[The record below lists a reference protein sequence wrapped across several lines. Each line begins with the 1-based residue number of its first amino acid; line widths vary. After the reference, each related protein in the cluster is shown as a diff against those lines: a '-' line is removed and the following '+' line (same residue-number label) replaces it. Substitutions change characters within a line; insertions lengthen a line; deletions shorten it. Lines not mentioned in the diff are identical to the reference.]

1 MVKKQKKSKGYRR
14 LQKIIQD
21 LYMMVFISWS
31 GVLVFVSKFSTLK
44 EMKVLII
51 GVAITGALTIGK
63 GITHYRTNPAKA
75 RAEIRDVLSSEKG
88 INF

>member
-14 LQKIIQD
+14 LQRIIQN
-21 LYMMVFISWS
+21 LYMMVFISWG
-31 GVLVFVSKFSTLK
+31 GVLIFVSKFSTFE

-63 GITHYRTNPAKA
+63 GITHYRTNPKKV
-75 RAEIRDVLSSEKG
+75 RKEIYEMFRSEKG